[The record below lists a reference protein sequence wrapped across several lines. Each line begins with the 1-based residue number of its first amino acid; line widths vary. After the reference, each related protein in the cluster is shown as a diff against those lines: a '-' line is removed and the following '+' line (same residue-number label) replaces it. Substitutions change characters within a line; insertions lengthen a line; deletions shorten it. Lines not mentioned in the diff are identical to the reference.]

1 MQRRSLEMRTEI
13 NSPSEWARTYV
24 ANGWSPIPVP
34 FKTKKP
40 ILDEWQNL
48 RLTQADIPD
57 YFGGQPQNIGV
68 LLGEASGGLIDIDL
82 DALEAVELAHLFLTT
97 TPCRFGRPGKRDSH
111 WLYSATPSGKT
122 AQYKDT
128 DGSMLV
134 EYRSTGVQTVFP
146 GSTHES
152 GELIE
157 WAEVGEPVDING
169 PKLKAQVAR
178 LAAAALLARHWPVK
192 GSRNSTALALA
203 GGLLRAGWDQ
213 EAVEVFIHTVG
224 IGAGDEEIADREK
237 AAKYTLQKIEN
248 DDPTTGW
255 PALADLVGE
264 KVVNKVRQWLGL
276 RQTRSTNMDDEGAGA
291 KTSQAT
297 ALVGLTE
304 GVELWHSPDFDAYAT
319 IENDGHAENLP
330 LISRGFKRW
339 LSRQFYLEQGKAAGS
354 QAVQDALS
362 VLGGKAVYE
371 GAERQVYTRLA
382 GHNGK
387 IYLDLANQNW
397 ESVEI
402 ATDGWR
408 TISDPPVKFR
418 QVKGMLPIPNPVAGS
433 DIGSLRRFV
442 NVSDGDWPLL
452 LAWLVAALRHVGPYP
467 VLVLNGEHG
476 SAKSTTGKV
485 LRRLVDPS
493 KADLRADPKDPRDLM
508 IAATNGLVIAIDNI
522 SHIPTWLS
530 DALCR
535 LATGG
540 GFSTRTLYENDEE
553 MIFDAQRPVILNGIN
568 EIVTRGDLLDR
579 ALTLVCP
586 VISEDDRRTEEE
598 FWEEFRQARPVI
610 LGALLTAVSH
620 AMAHVEGTKLERLPR
635 MADFAVWAVA
645 AEPALG
651 LAPGKFINAYTG
663 NRELANE
670 LVLDSSPVA
679 VHLMSLVNDGH
690 WEGSAAELLRELN
703 AKSGDKTQELKAWP
717 KNPQSLSGKLRTLAP
732 NLRAVGINVEFDKSS
747 GTNSKRI
754 LRIRKGPGFCDA
766 SDACDAAGTDSPP
779 EFATQSGSV
788 ATHEPTICDAPH
800 APASQ
805 SVASVAKIP
814 TQSKSHSGVWE
825 EPL

>member
-1 MQRRSLEMRTEI
+1 M
-13 NSPSEWARTYV
+13 
-24 ANGWSPIPVP
+24 
-34 FKTKKP
+34 
-40 ILDEWQNL
+40 
-48 RLTQADIPD
+48 
-57 YFGGQPQNIGV
+57 
-68 LLGEASGGLIDIDL
+68 
-82 DALEAVELAHLFLTT
+82 
-97 TPCRFGRPGKRDSH
+97 
-111 WLYSATPSGKT
+111 
-122 AQYKDT
+122 
-128 DGSMLV
+128 
-134 EYRSTGVQTVFP
+134 
-146 GSTHES
+146 
-152 GELIE
+152 
-157 WAEVGEPVDING
+157 
-169 PKLKAQVAR
+169 
-178 LAAAALLARHWPVK
+178 
-192 GSRNSTALALA
+192 
-203 GGLLRAGWDQ
+203 
-213 EAVEVFIHTVG
+213 
-224 IGAGDEEIADREK
+224 
-237 AAKYTLQKIEN
+237 
-248 DDPTTGW
+248 
-255 PALADLVGE
+255 
-264 KVVNKVRQWLGL
+264 
-276 RQTRSTNMDDEGAGA
+276 
-291 KTSQAT
+291 
-297 ALVGLTE
+297 
-304 GVELWHSPDFDAYAT
+304 
-319 IENDGHAENLP
+319 
-330 LISRGFKRW
+330 
-339 LSRQFYLEQGKAAGS
+339 
-354 QAVQDALS
+354 
-362 VLGGKAVYE
+362 
-371 GAERQVYTRLA
+371 
-382 GHNGK
+382 
-387 IYLDLANQNW
+387 
-397 ESVEI
+397 
-402 ATDGWR
+402 
-408 TISDPPVKFR
+408 
-418 QVKGMLPIPNPVAGS
+418 
-433 DIGSLRRFV
+433 
-442 NVSDGDWPLL
+442 
-452 LAWLVAALRHVGPYP
+452 
-467 VLVLNGEHG
+467 LVLNGEHG

-493 KADLRADPKDPRDLM
+493 KADLRAEPKDPRDLM

-651 LAPGKFINAYTG
+651 LEPGKFINAYTG

-754 LRIRKGPGFCDA
+754 LRIRTSPGFCDA

-779 EFATQSGSV
+779 EFATQSESV

>member
-1 MQRRSLEMRTEI
+1 MSNAETTR
-13 NSPSEWARTYV
+13 EWVFLYSKR
-24 ANGWSPIPVP
+24 GWSPIPVP
-34 FKTKKP
+34 SGKKKP
-40 ILDEWQNL
+40 VLDGWQNL
-48 RLTQADIPD
+48 RLSEDELGD
-57 YFGGQPQNIGV
+57 CFDGRPQNIGV

-82 DALEAVELAHLFLTT
+82 DALEAVELAPLLLTA
-97 TPCRFGRPGKRDSH
+97 TPCRFGRPGNRDSH
-111 WLYSATPSGKT
+111 WLYLATPSGKT

-134 EYRSTGVQTVFP
+134 EYRSTGAQTVFP

-152 GELIE
+152 GELVE
-157 WAEVGEPVDING
+157 WVDFGEPLGIDG
-169 PKLKAQVAR
+169 ESLKAQVSR
-178 LAAAALLARHWPVK
+178 LAAAALLARHWPGK
-192 GSRNSTALALA
+192 GSRNSAALALA
-203 GGLLRAGWDQ
+203 GGLLRAEWEQ
-213 EAVEVFIHTVG
+213 EAVEVFIHAVA
-224 IGAGDEEIADREK
+224 IGAEDEDIADREK

-255 PALADLVGE
+255 PALADLVGDN
-264 KVVNKVRQWLGL
+264 VVNKVRQWLEISHKNPGKPDGEN
-276 RQTRSTNMDDEGAGA
+276 SVKNN
-291 KTSQAT
+291 SQAT
-297 ALVGLTE
+297 KLVGLAE
-304 GVELWHSPDFDAYAT
+304 DVELWHSPDFEVYAT
-319 IENDGHAENLP
+319 IPTDGHLESLP
-330 LISRGFKRW
+330 LNSKSFKRW
-339 LSRQFYLEQGKAAGS
+339 ITRQFYLEQGKAAGS
-354 QAVQDALS
+354 QAVQDALA

-371 GAERQVYTRLA
+371 GAEHQVFTRLA
-382 GHNGK
+382 GYDGK

-402 ATDGWR
+402 AADGWR
-408 TISDPPVKFR
+408 VVSTPPVKFR
-418 QVKGMLPIPNPVAGS
+418 RTKGMLTITTPILGGE
-433 DIGSLRRFV
+433 IGSLRRFV
-442 NVSDGDWPLL
+442 NVSNGDWPLL

-485 LRRLVDPS
+485 LRRLIDPN
-493 KADLRADPKDPRDLM
+493 KADLRAEPKDPRDLM

-586 VISEDDRRTEEE
+586 VIQENDRRTEEE

-620 AMAHVEGTKLERLPR
+620 AMAHVGGTKLERLPR

-651 LAPGKFINAYTG
+651 LEPGKFINAYTG

-679 VHLMSLVNDGH
+679 VTLVSLVNDGH
-690 WEGSAAELLRELN
+690 WEGSAAELLRDLN
-703 AKSGDKTQELKAWP
+703 AKAGDKTQELKAWP
-717 KNPQSLSGKLRTLAP
+717 KNARSLSGKLRSIAP
-732 NLRAVGINVEFDKSS
+732 NLRAVGIDVEFGRSS
-747 GTNSKRI
+747 GTWSKRI

-779 EFATQSGSV
+779 EFATQSESV
-788 ATHEPTICDAPH
+788 ATHEPTVCDAPH

-814 TQSKSHSGVWE
+814 TQSKSPSGVWE